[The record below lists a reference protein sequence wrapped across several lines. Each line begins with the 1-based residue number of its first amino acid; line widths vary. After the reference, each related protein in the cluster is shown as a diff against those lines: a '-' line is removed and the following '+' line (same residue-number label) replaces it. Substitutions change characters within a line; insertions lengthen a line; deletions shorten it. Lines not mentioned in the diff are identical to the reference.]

1 MAAPDKKLFKEFV
14 LPPIEFIKYQLNFII
29 NVPIYVLNDTN
40 LTVLAY
46 VYMYGSKAKNKIV
59 SDRILMSF
67 NSCVNYMSTLKRQGY
82 LIADPENKTG
92 FVLNPKLKILD
103 EDYTQLIIVRKDQTT
118 NEVYHRHFKSE
129 DD

>member
-46 VYMYGSKAKNKIV
+46 VYMYGSK
-59 SDRILMSF
+59 S
-67 NSCVNYMSTLKRQGY
+67 
-82 LIADPENKTG
+82 
-92 FVLNPKLKILD
+92 
-103 EDYTQLIIVRKDQTT
+103 
-118 NEVYHRHFKSE
+118 
-129 DD
+129 